1 MSVGVCEVVKD
12 RLWKYPQGPESWRQ
26 WRASLEPALYVDC
39 KEDLVRDWLDAKIFL
54 DNSGPQGSQKVVFL
68 VLGVLEGFLTAQS
81 KV

>member
-1 MSVGVCEVVKD
+1 MEVPP
-12 RLWKYPQGPESWRQ
+12 RAQRAGRQ
-26 WRASLEPALYVDC
+26 RRASREPDLYVEC

-54 DNSGPQGSQKVVFL
+54 GNSGPQDSQKVVFL